1 MLEIIVIGLIFWL
14 GYEVGAGVTAYHL
27 RHLIYNE
34 AKRLGLLKEEDDRPT
49 VLKLETESVGDT
61 ILLYD
66 RETKSFICQG
76 NSLQQLAERCRQYNN
91 IDYATVK
98 HGEDFFA
105 FFEGK
110 VTDKV

>member
-1 MLEIIVIGLIFWL
+1 MTLIDIILILALGWTMGEFYTIYKMRKSLRSIIIV
-14 GYEVGAGVTAYHL
+14 
-27 RHLIYNE
+27 
-34 AKRLGLLKEEDDRPT
+34 EETTKPN
-49 VLKLETESVGDT
+49 VYKLETELVDDI

-66 RETKSFICQG
+66 RETKDFICQG
-76 NSLQQLAERCRQYNN
+76 NSLEQLAQLSREYKK

-98 HGEDFFA
+98 HGDYFVV